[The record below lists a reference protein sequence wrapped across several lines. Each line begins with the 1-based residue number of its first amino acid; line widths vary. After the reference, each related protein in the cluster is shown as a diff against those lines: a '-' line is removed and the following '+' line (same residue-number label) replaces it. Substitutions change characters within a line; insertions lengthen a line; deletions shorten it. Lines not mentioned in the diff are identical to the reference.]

1 MTARSQLEAYLR
13 EFRERL
19 KALIVARGSAVVSLT
34 ALVLTLLAVY
44 FGTRRAFDPQFIIG
58 ARTVLVLGLAAVVAW
73 LLIMPLRTLRS
84 TRGVADIERRAP
96 AFDGRIETYDGLTR
110 ANAATPFVDLLAEDS
125 LKVAERTPVA
135 TNVRPREIS
144 VPAVVAVAAAFV
156 LVWFAAFGP
165 DNWRYGV
172 RHLWAGWL
180 VEDTLPPQRIAV
192 SPGDGAV
199 RRGGDLMIEAAAEGF
214 DPTTMDIYA
223 RFASRTDWQA
233 VPMQRVR
240 GGEGFDFTFF
250 AVREPLRYYVSAA
263 GIRSQE
269 YGIEV
274 VDLPEVT
281 QIKLTYEYPQ
291 WTKLEPLV
299 EEHGSDIRGV
309 EGTVVTVEVHTDQPL
324 ASAMLVA
331 NDAEVPLE
339 TAGTVGTAQLRIDA
353 DGEYHVATLFNDDRV
368 GLTEDYL
375 ISLVPDKKPTVKIAK
390 PGRDWR
396 ASNIEEVTVA
406 VDAND
411 DFDLDVLE
419 LRYSING
426 GEWTTVTLP
435 ADGAQVSAAEIL
447 YLEDL
452 RQPSFAAT
460 EQQELVDLSRPLTI
474 EDLRA
479 LREEFEAQAE
489 AEARAEGEAQA
500 TEAAPEAPTERTLEP
515 GDLISYYAVATD
527 RGQSVQTDLFF
538 VEVQPFERSFTQGS
552 GGAGGAGGGGQQQ
565 DEISRRQKE
574 ILVATWNLIRE
585 QKEQESFLDEQQ
597 LEDNARMLAELQ
609 RTLADQARTLANR
622 ARARQLTGSDPKI
635 RTFVESL
642 EQAADAMAPAAERLA
657 DLALNDAVPPE
668 QQALQFLLRA
678 EAVFTDIQVSMQR
691 NGGAGG
697 GLAGRDLSEL
707 YELEMDLEK
716 NQYETEAPVALEGEQ
731 QGQQELDEAIAKLQ
745 ELARRQEQLA
755 QDAARRNQLTEQ
767 ERWEQESLRRE
778 TEELKRRLEE
788 LQQRLANQ
796 QSQQSQQGQQGQQG
810 DPSQSAQGQSGTQS
824 GQSAES
830 AQTAQTIE
838 QLEEALQAMNRA
850 SAQGDLDP
858 EQTRRAIEQAR
869 RQLQAALEQM
879 TAGRQAAAQEAYSDL
894 AERAGEL
901 YAEQREVASDLQRAV
916 EDAASNPP
924 GRNSLRGGLDRGTA
938 LDLADRK
945 YELQQALETL
955 EQDIQRV
962 AQQFRNQTPGASDEL
977 NQALAN
983 LQQSQ
988 AIARLAI
995 AGDYIRQGAASQIA
1009 PIEAVTTS
1017 ALRDLERDTDE
1028 ALALATREAVS
1039 GEETEPDPNAEL
1051 VAELQSLRR
1060 QLETLTQA
1068 EAEANARAAQAGQPG
1083 QGQAAGEQPG
1093 QQSGGQQAGGQP
1105 GGGAFGGPNDRFGW
1119 GGARGFYDPRRDA
1132 IWGPR
1137 GLGAWQDPETI
1148 EQLRERLDSAG
1159 TDLINLGARLRAE
1172 GMSDEELR
1180 ALRELGDA
1188 LRQGLTGNP
1197 ELVEAEFRA
1206 LVNLT
1211 EQLELALQE
1220 RQNVETAAVRTE
1232 APAQAA
1238 RGFEEIVAEYYRRL
1252 SRAPL

>member
-19 KALIVARGSAVVSLT
+19 KALIVARGSAFLGVT

-44 FGTRRAFDPQFIIG
+44 FGTRRAFDPEFIIG
-58 ARTVLVLGLAAVVAW
+58 ARTVLVLGLGAVAAW
-73 LLIMPLRTLRS
+73 LLIMPLRALRA
-84 TRGVADIERRAP
+84 TRGVAEIERRAP

-125 LKVAERTPVA
+125 LKVAAGAPVT

-144 VPAVVAVAAAFV
+144 IPAVVALAAAAV

-180 VEDTLPPQRIAV
+180 VADMLPPQRIAV
-192 SPGDGAV
+192 SPGDGTV
-199 RRGGDLMIEAAAEGF
+199 RRGGDLAIEAAAEGF
-214 DPTTMDIYA
+214 DPTTMDVYA

-233 VPMQRVR
+233 VPMQRKR
-240 GGEGFDFTFF
+240 GEESFDFTFF
-250 AVREPLRYYVSAA
+250 AVREGLRYYVSAA

-281 QIKLTYEYPQ
+281 QIKLTYEYPA
-291 WTKLEPLV
+291 WTKLEPRI
-299 EEHGSDIRGV
+299 EEHGSDIRAV
-309 EGTVVTVEVHTDQPL
+309 EGTVVTVEVTTDQPL
-324 ASAMLVA
+324 TSAMLVA
-331 NDAEVPLE
+331 NDAEIPL
-339 TAGTVGTAQLRIDA
+339 TTVGNVGTAELRVDA

-375 ISLVPDKKPTVKIAK
+375 ISLVPDKKPTVKIAR

-411 DFDLDVLE
+411 DFDLDGLE

-435 ADGAQVSAAEIL
+435 ADGAQVSAADIL

-452 RQPSFAAT
+452 RQPSAAAT
-460 EQQELVDLSRPLTI
+460 GAQDLVDLSRPLTI
-474 EDLRA
+474 EDLRE
-479 LREEFEAQAE
+479 LREEFEAEAQ
-489 AEARAEGEAQA
+489 AEARAESEGQA
-500 TEAAPEAPTERTLEP
+500 ADAAPLAPAERALEP

-538 VEVQPFERSFTQGS
+538 VEVQPFERSFTQA
-552 GGAGGAGGGGQQQ
+552 GAGAGGGGGGQQE

-585 QKEQESFLDEQQ
+585 QKEQDSFLDEQQ

-622 ARARQLTGSDPKI
+622 ARARQLTGGDPKI
-635 RTFVESL
+635 KTFVESL
-642 EQAADAMAPAAERLA
+642 EQAAEAMGPAAERLA
-657 DLALNDAVPPE
+657 NLTLPEAVPPE

-716 NQYETEAPVALEGEQ
+716 NQYETEESVAQNGEQ
-731 QGQQELDEAIAKLQ
+731 EGQQELDEAIAKLQ

-755 QDAARRNQLTEQ
+755 QNAARRNQLTEQ

-796 QSQQSQQGQQGQQG
+796 QNQQGQQGQQGQPG
-810 DPSQSAQGQSGTQS
+810 DPSQSAQGQSQS

-894 AERAGEL
+894 AERAAEL

-924 GRNSLRGGLDRGTA
+924 SRNSMRGGLDRGTA

-945 YELQQALETL
+945 YQLQQALETL

-995 AGDYIRQGAASQIA
+995 AGDYIRQGAAAQIA

-1060 QLETLTQA
+1060 QLAELTQA
-1068 EAEANARAAQAGQPG
+1068 EAEANARAAQAGQEG

-1093 QQSGGQQAGGQP
+1093 QQAGGQQGGAQQ
-1105 GGGAFGGPNDRFGW
+1105 GGGAFGGNDRFGW

-1137 GLGAWQDPETI
+1137 GLGVWQDPQTL

-1172 GMSDEELR
+1172 GM
-1180 ALRELGDA
+1180 
-1188 LRQGLTGNP
+1188 
-1197 ELVEAEFRA
+1197 
-1206 LVNLT
+1206 
-1211 EQLELALQE
+1211 
-1220 RQNVETAAVRTE
+1220 
-1232 APAQAA
+1232 
-1238 RGFEEIVAEYYRRL
+1238 
-1252 SRAPL
+1252 